1 MSPNEGQSVYAGV
14 PDGHWQHPN
23 GSGLENRDAL
33 LLDTKPFCPYL
44 LTIVSGAMMTLVEIR
59 PALFAIALLSSG
71 AVHASPELAKSRNC
85 VACHAVDKKLIGPS
99 YKDIAA
105 KYASDKDAVTQL
117 AKKVRAGSVGVWG
130 QIPMPANPQVSPD
143 DAITLVTW
151 VLSAK

>member
-1 MSPNEGQSVYAGV
+1 MLHVAV
-14 PDGHWQHPN
+14 
-23 GSGLENRDAL
+23 
-33 LLDTKPFCPYL
+33 
-44 LTIVSGAMMTLVEIR
+44 R
-59 PALFAIALLSSG
+59 PALLAIALLGSG

-85 VACHAVDKKLIGPS
+85 VACHAVDKKLIGPA

-105 KYASDKDAVTQL
+105 KYASDKDAITLL

-130 QIPMPANPQVSPD
+130 QIPMPANPQVSAD